1 MPRAENRTTPIVVG
15 NMLYHET
22 GSFSVETPEWW
33 EWLKCHDAFSYSDT
47 TGTFSARLERRRIG
61 PDRHY
66 WYALRQ
72 ATGEPGRPGKIH
84 RCYLG
89 KPGELT
95 LARLT
100 DRARWLAEKAS
111 V

>member
-47 TGTFSARLERRRIG
+47 TGTFSARLERRCIG

-95 LARLT
+95 IARLI